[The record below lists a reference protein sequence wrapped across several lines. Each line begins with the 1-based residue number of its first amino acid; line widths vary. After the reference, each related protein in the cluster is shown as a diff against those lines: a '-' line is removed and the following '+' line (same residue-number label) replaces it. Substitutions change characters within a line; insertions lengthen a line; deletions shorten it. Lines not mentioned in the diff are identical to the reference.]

1 MFWIF
6 ANFEA
11 PLIFNKKKND
21 SILSNGHV
29 CTWFFSHNFKSKTK
43 NQPFQNLIVS
53 VCFKIVTKIGEN
65 FDIRRLFPGGNTN
78 ARALD
83 MNAAAE
89 MASYAIDAIHK
100 FQEVYEK
107 IN

>member
-1 MFWIF
+1 VKFPIF
-6 ANFEA
+6 IFFVIQ
-11 PLIFNKKKND
+11 LI
-21 SILSNGHV
+21 
-29 CTWFFSHNFKSKTK
+29 
-43 NQPFQNLIVS
+43 
-53 VCFKIVTKIGEN
+53 TKISEN
-65 FDIRRLFPGGNTN
+65 FDIGRLFQNGNTN

-107 IN
+107 VQ

>member
-1 MFWIF
+1 MVMSVRDLFHINLR
-6 ANFEA
+6 AK
-11 PLIFNKKKND
+11 LKNN
-21 SILSNGHV
+21 L
-29 CTWFFSHNFKSKTK
+29 FKISL
-43 NQPFQNLIVS
+43 F
-53 VCFKIVTKIGEN
+53 CFKIVTKIGEN